1 MIGLIARKD
10 FLLNLTS
17 ARFVIGLAVCLLVIP
32 FTLVTSVDRYKQQ
45 INVYKTASEKV
56 ETEYKAAKVYSN
68 VRPSVI
74 HRPEALA
81 VFSEGVSRNMGN
93 TVQLQYGEYP
103 LLLSGVAGFSN
114 PLLNAF
120 FSLDFATVIAIVLS
134 LFALV
139 FSYDAFTRERE
150 NNTLKMILVN
160 RINRSA
166 FFIGKFLGILL
177 TLVPMLLFCFVT
189 GILFLL
195 LSPDIALDGAMW
207 TNVLLLF
214 LSAVLYVVVFVLFG
228 LFVSAMSK
236 RSSTSI
242 AVCLLCWIWLLFL
255 VPNIAVWSAKSFV
268 KTEQYDNMQLALDDV
283 EEPYWKEREE
293 KSREI
298 LKMLDI
304 DGLSHWN
311 YNGGSDGYLEFSGGL
326 RKALDY
332 HLNFSTWEVPRLID
346 YADKKWAVQKEY
358 LDGLVKQERFQQRLA
373 LLSPSEIFGQLASS
387 LCYSDPGY
395 YLVYMERVR
404 EYRQTFIDYVRERKL
419 YESSTWGTRMD
430 PENFVSDE
438 RYSEMIQDYET
449 AFQQGPEA
457 IRQFRASL
465 PPGWNDGNYGPL
477 DVVGFPVFDYKPHT
491 RTDAYN
497 FVLARFA
504 LLMGIA
510 LVLLMLTMLR
520 FRNYQL

>member
-32 FTLVTSVDRYKQQ
+32 FTLLTSVDRYKQQ
-45 INVYKTASEKV
+45 VSVYKTASENADK
-56 ETEYKAAKVYSN
+56 EYRSVRVYSN
-68 VRPSVI
+68 VKPVVV

-93 TVQLQYGEYP
+93 TVRFQYGEYP
-103 LLLSGVAGFSN
+103 LLLSGAAGLSN

-160 RINRSA
+160 RVNRSA

-177 TLVPMLLFCFVT
+177 TLAPMLLFCFLT
-189 GILFLL
+189 GMLFLL

-207 TNVLLLF
+207 TNLLLLF
-214 LSAVLYVVVFVLFG
+214 LSALLYVVVFVLFG
-228 LFVSAMSK
+228 FFVSAMSK

-242 AVCLLCWIWLLFL
+242 AVCLLCWIWFLFL
-255 VPNIAVWSAKSFV
+255 VPNMAVWSAKSFV
-268 KTEQYDNMQLALDDV
+268 KTEQYDNMRLAMNDV
-283 EEPYWKEREE
+283 QGPYWKERNE
-293 KSREI
+293 KEQEI
-298 LKMLDI
+298 LKALDKNGI
-304 DGLSHWN
+304 SHWD
-311 YNGGSDGYLEFSGGL
+311 YNGYDDGSLEFSGGP
-326 RKALDY
+326 RKTLDY
-332 HLNFSTWEVPRLID
+332 HMHLSNWEIPRLID

-387 LCYSDPGY
+387 LCYSDPAY
-395 YLVYMERVR
+395 YLAWMERVR

-419 YESSTWGTRMD
+419 YESSAWGTRQD

-438 RYSEMIQDYET
+438 RYREISQAYEE
-449 AFQQGPEA
+449 AFQKGQEA
-457 IRQFRASL
+457 IRKFFESL
-465 PPGWNDGNYGPL
+465 SEWNQDYGPL
-477 DVVGFPVFDYKPHT
+477 DVTGFPVFDYQPHT
-491 RTDAYN
+491 RADAYN
-497 FVLARFA
+497 FVLARLA